1 MKISFV
7 KKIFRN
13 DKILTSLL
21 KLSRPHDHA
30 SNVTFSVGNVNQ
42 LSQFFAMN
50 IPIKSKSQ
58 LFRLLDAYVSPFDT
72 SSVRRGWNTIL
83 DTFDTGTNES
93 GPAEENKRSIRT
105 RGGIRIYA
113 R

>member
-1 MKISFV
+1 
-7 KKIFRN
+7 
-13 DKILTSLL
+13 
-21 KLSRPHDHA
+21 
-30 SNVTFSVGNVNQ
+30 
-42 LSQFFAMN
+42 MN